1 MRCTQACR
9 GPHRRTKVEK
19 LFKLSEN
26 KTNVRIETIAG
37 VTTFLTMSYIIF
49 VQPAILSIPMVSQW
63 TGAPGDTPDYF
74 GSIFMA
80 TCIAS
85 AIATLLMAFLANYPI
100 GLAPGMGE
108 NFYFAFTVCAAAR
121 LGYSWETALA
131 AVFIAGTAFLILS
144 LFKFRETVMDSIPQG
159 LKLAIAGGIGLLI
172 ALVGLNYAGIVEQD
186 PEGPLMRLGDPTT
199 PWAVLSIVGLV
210 ITGTLMARK
219 VRGAI
224 LIGLVAT
231 AIIGLF
237 IHGGVDQGSGGS
249 DMLVRFQ
256 GIASAPPSMAPTLFK
271 LDFSKMLSDP
281 RVWEVVFIFF
291 LLEMF
296 DTVGTLVGVGHAAG
310 LLTPDGKLPRA
321 GQAFIADAA
330 ATSVGAL
337 AGTSSVQSYIE
348 SSTGVAEGGRTG
360 LTAVVIAIFFI
371 LAIFFSPL
379 VKMIGGGYATVF
391 DSAGHP
397 VVTMYPIIAAPLV
410 IVGSLMMKGLREVEW
425 DDPAVAI
432 SAFLTVIIM
441 PLAMSIATGIA
452 FGFIA
457 YVVIKLLSGKAHQV
471 HWLLYILAAIFIL
484 RFAFIP
490 VVFT

>member
-1 MRCTQACR
+1 M
-9 GPHRRTKVEK
+9 EK

-37 VTTFLTMSYIIF
+37 ITTFLTMSYIIF

-63 TGAPGDTPDYF
+63 TGAPTETPDYF
-74 GSIFMA
+74 GSVFMA

-85 AIATLLMAFLANYPI
+85 AVATLLMAFLANYPI

-108 NFYFAFTVCAAAR
+108 NFYFAFTVCGAAAIGK

-172 ALVGLNYAGIVEQD
+172 ALVGLNYAGLVEKD

-199 PWAVLSIVGLV
+199 PWALLAIIGLV
-210 ITGTLMARK
+210 VTGALMARR
-219 VRGAI
+219 VRGGL
-224 LIGLVAT
+224 LIGMALM

-237 IHGGVDQGSGGS
+237 IHGGVVQGQGGS
-249 DMLVRFQ
+249 DMLVRYQ
-256 GIASAPPSMAPTLFK
+256 GVLSAPPSMAPTLLK

-281 RVWEVVFIFF
+281 RVWEVVLIFF

-310 LLTPDGKLPRA
+310 LLTPEGKLPRA

-360 LTAVVIAIFFI
+360 LTAVVVAIFFI

-379 VKMIGGGYATVF
+379 VKMIGGGYTTVF
-391 DSAGHP
+391 DPAGHP
-397 VVTMYPIIAAPLV
+397 IVTMYPIIAAPLV
-410 IVGSLMMKGLREVEW
+410 IVGSLMMKGLRDVEW
-425 DDPAVAI
+425 DDPATAI

-471 HWLLYILAAIFIL
+471 HWLLYILAVVFIL
-484 RFAFIP
+484 RYALIP
-490 VVFT
+490 VVFPAPSA